1 MNPTPTITALRA
13 TRKQLFELK
22 TIRRQV
28 HEAILN
34 NSPTALAQCL
44 YYKALSKNYSSHDDH
59 LTSHYLLGNYH
70 QRILNFDKAIELY
83 LFYLKNKDEHSNKK
97 QIVTIHQ
104 LLAQC
109 YTEKKLYTK
118 AIQQYRYAL
127 KEHPQTSIKYA
138 LNKEIGKLFFNLNQ
152 AEKAIH
158 YLRISLQILLNS
170 GGKKV
175 NTPQITAL
183 HVEIAQVYAHQN
195 KIEEAKQYVLQARA
209 IAVKY
214 KALEEEIHA
223 DYELAKLDF
232 NQKKY
237 KNAYAILKE
246 VSAKATDKLVNK
258 KLILTIKV
266 LQAESCRYL
275 KLTEECI
282 FLFEQ
287 SIALSQEFDLGT
299 RISTLEKYFLYLE
312 KSRQFEEAYYQ
323 LKTLQ
328 DLINEQDE
336 QDKTNELNRARI
348 IYENKEEELKIENLT
363 TVNRLNEELRLKT
376 EELEQKNITLQK
388 LLQELMEGQLLRSQ
402 MNPHFIYNSLNSISS
417 LIKSEENKKAIK
429 YLMKFSR
436 LTRSIFQ
443 NSTKEN
449 VWLSAE
455 ISILKNYLDMEL
467 LRFSNRF
474 NYTLVIDESIDA
486 KKIKIPPMI
495 LQPVVENAI
504 KHGIFHLPE
513 LSKGQ
518 VDIRIHKSIH
528 PTTCKKNIHIEVTDN
543 GIGKDKHAKILSSTG
558 RDSALIITKKRLHY
572 FNKTDIT
579 VKNIFYQSKK
589 PHGTKFTIYIVDQNI
604 EN

>member
-1 MNPTPTITALRA
+1 MNPTPTITAPRA
-13 TRKQLFELK
+13 TKRQLFELK

-28 HEAILN
+28 SEAILN
-34 NSPTALAQCL
+34 HSPNALAQCL
-44 YYKALSKNYSSHDDH
+44 YYKALSKNYGSNDEHMM
-59 LTSHYLLGNYH
+59 SHYLLGNYH
-70 QRILNFDKAIELY
+70 QQILNFDKAIELY
-83 LFYLKNKDEHSNKK
+83 LFYLKNKEEHSHKK
-97 QIVTIHQ
+97 TVGAIHQ

-118 AIQQYRYAL
+118 AIQQYRFAL
-127 KEHPQTSIKYA
+127 KEKQQTSIKYL
-138 LNKEIGKLFFNLNQ
+138 LNKEIGKLFFNLSQ
-152 AEKAIH
+152 AGKAIH
-158 YLRISLQILLNS
+158 YLRISLKMLMTCA
-170 GGKKV
+170 GKKA
-175 NTPQITAL
+175 NIPQITAL
-183 HVEIAQVYAHQN
+183 HVDIAQLYAHQN
-195 KIEEAKQYVLQARA
+195 KTEEAKQYLAEAKA
-209 IAVKY
+209 IAIKY
-214 KALEEEIHA
+214 KAWEEEIKA
-223 DYELAKLDF
+223 DYELAKIDF

-237 KNAYAILKE
+237 KNAYAVLKE

-266 LQAESCRYL
+266 LQAESGRYL

-287 SIALSQEFDLGT
+287 SIALSKELDLGT
-299 RISTLEKYFLYLE
+299 QISTLEKYFLYLE
-312 KSRQFEEAYYQ
+312 KSRQFEEAYHQ
-323 LKTLQ
+323 LKILQ

-376 EELEQKNITLQK
+376 EELEQKNTTLQK

-417 LIKSEENKKAIK
+417 LIRSEENKKAIK
-429 YLMKFSR
+429 YLLKFSR

-443 NSTKEN
+443 NSSKEN

-455 ISILKNYLDMEL
+455 VSILKNYLDMEM
-467 LRFSNRF
+467 LRFRNRF
-474 NYTLVIDESIDA
+474 NYTLVIDENIDS

-513 LSKGQ
+513 QVKGQ
-518 VDIRIHKSIH
+518 VDIKISKAIHPNTLKSI
-528 PTTCKKNIHIEVTDN
+528 IQIEVIDN
-543 GIGKDKHAKILSSTG
+543 GIGIDKPAKILSSTE
-558 RDSALIITKKRLHY
+558 RESALIITKKRLHY
-572 FNKTDIT
+572 FNKTDNT

-589 PHGTKFTIYIVDQNI
+589 PHGTKFTIYIVDQNT